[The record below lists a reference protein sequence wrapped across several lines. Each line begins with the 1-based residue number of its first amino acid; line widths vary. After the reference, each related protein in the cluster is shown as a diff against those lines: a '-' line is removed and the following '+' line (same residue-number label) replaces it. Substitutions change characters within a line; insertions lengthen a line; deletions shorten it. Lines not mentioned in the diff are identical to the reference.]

1 MTRPVLRLLPPVA
14 SLAERRQQVRGEI
27 ERTLKHEDGRV
38 HLRTITPDGFRIVE
52 ILTPDEAR
60 ELAEDLV
67 EAAKDAE
74 GRR

>member
-1 MTRPVLRLLPPVA
+1 MGTVHTLPLRP
-14 SLAERRQQVRGEI
+14 RQIRGGI